1 MSVELVHEGQ
11 RSVRPVGTWAAGNG
25 GAASWR
31 KYAGFALVLALHVLF
46 IWALKNGLANKV
58 VQVIQKPIE
67 AKIIEPIKPPP
78 PPPVPIVKEPPPKI
92 KPPPRPFVPPPEVH
106 VATPPPVAPIAHQ
119 ADPVTTPVTPAPVVE
134 APPAPPAPAK
144 PVSHEIG
151 VVCPNAA
158 QVRAGLKY
166 PAEAQDNG
174 ITGDVLISFVVDEQG
189 HVTDEKVEQS
199 ADPVLDRAAFNV
211 VKKFNCISQG
221 QAVRVQV
228 PFSFNLN

>member
-1 MSVELVHEGQ
+1 MSAELF
-11 RSVRPVGTWAAGNG
+11 S
-25 GAASWR
+25 GAAPDRVVANPWTSGSRGTSSVR
-31 KYAGFALVLALHVLF
+31 KYAGFVAVLLLHVLF
-46 IWALKNGLANKV
+46 IWAFKNGLANKV

-67 AKIIEPIKPPP
+67 TKIIEPIKPPP
-78 PPPVPIVKEPPPKI
+78 PPPVPIVKQPPPAI

-106 VATPPPVAPIAHQ
+106 VATPPPVSPIAHQ
-119 ADPVTTPVTPAPVVE
+119 ADPTPTPLAPAPIVE

-158 QVRAGLKY
+158 QVRAALKY
-166 PAEAQDNG
+166 PEEAQDNN
-174 ITGDVLISFVVDEQG
+174 ITGNVLISFVVDEQG
-189 HVTDEKVEQS
+189 HVTDEKIEQS

-221 QAVRVQV
+221 QPVRVQV
-228 PFSFNLN
+228 PFAFNLN